1 MFNLLEP
8 IILHNL
14 EALHECYFTD
24 YLLLIPLVNKNVK
37 RNPVHLI
44 MKNSHQFRPNKEG
57 KHKTSLNMHSNMIN
71 NNNSLNIVFNSISP
85 VPLGYLYRV
94 LNN

>member
-1 MFNLLEP
+1 ML
-8 IILHNL
+8 
-14 EALHECYFTD
+14 
-24 YLLLIPLVNKNVK
+24 K

-44 MKNSHQFRPNKEG
+44 MKNSHQIRPNKEG

-71 NNNSLNIVFNSISP
+71 NNNSLNIVFSSISP
-85 VPLGYLYRV
+85 GPLGYLYHV